1 MSGNEQLNVTTKS
14 WDIIASRVYSGINA
28 NLTLEASGPVSNL
41 FIKTNG
47 NVIVT
52 ADPTG
57 NVTFTNLPICSVL
70 PVVTSQI
77 VNKQYADSLV
87 TTGAQGPQGLQGA
100 QGFNG
105 AQGPSGSNG
114 AQGAQGL
121 VGPGGAPGAQ
131 GAQGGGGATG
141 AQGALGGPGAQGAQG
156 GGGATGAQGALGGQG
171 AQGAQGGGGGT
182 GAQGAQGGTGPQG
195 DQGPA
200 GGQGPGGSV
209 GGPASFTT
217 NSRNNFNFSSGP
229 GSEDISF
236 FFPLLLNSVSIGSV
250 YISDFAE
257 LSISNGRLRLPTN
270 TNSLYYDTAASTFTI
285 TQDLKVPL
293 NVGSSGTGGYAALGS
308 VAGMPLYGN
317 TSSLRYKT
325 NIEALPD
332 SDEILKVNPVFYNY
346 KDNDGNPKPEKNI
359 GFIAEEMAEDE
370 LGNYFVV
377 RNSDGLCET
386 INYGMLIPLYA
397 SASRTLKTQF
407 NNLIDEFEKLKENH
421 KIQMS
426 AYVTRINKLKQN

>member
-47 NVIVT
+47 NVVVT

-209 GGPASFTT
+209 GGPATFTT
-217 NSRNNFNFSSGP
+217 NDRFNFSFSSGP
-229 GSEDISF
+229 ASEDISF
-236 FFPLLLNSVSIGSV
+236 VFPLVLNSISIGSV
-250 YISDFAE
+250 YISDYAA

-285 TQDLKVPL
+285 TKDLKVPL
-293 NVGSSGTGGYAALGS
+293 NGGTSGTGGYAALGS

-397 SASRTLKTQF
+397 SASRTLKTKF

-421 KIQMS
+421 KTQMS
-426 AYVTRINKLKQN
+426 IYEKRINELKQN

>member
-47 NVIVT
+47 NVVVV

-70 PVVTSQI
+70 PVVPSQI

-105 AQGPSGSNG
+105 AQGPNGSNG

-200 GGQGPGGSV
+200 GGQGPAGSV
-209 GGPASFTT
+209 GGPANFTT
-217 NSRNNFNFSSGP
+217 NSRNNFNFSSP
-229 GSEDISF
+229 TTSVDISF

-257 LSISNGRLRLPTN
+257 LSITTGRLRLPTN
-270 TNSLYYDTAASTFTI
+270 TNSLYYDTAVNTFRI
-285 TQDLKVPL
+285 TKDLKVPL
-293 NVGSSGTGGYAALGS
+293 ATGSGGYAAFGTTS
-308 VAGMPLYGN
+308 GVPLYGN
-317 TSSLRYKT
+317 PSSLRYKT
-325 NIEALPD
+325 NIEILPD
-332 SDEILKVNPVFYNY
+332 SDEILKINPVFYNY
-346 KDNDGNPKPEKNI
+346 KDSDGNPKPEKHI

-397 SASRTLKTQF
+397 SASRTLKTKF

-421 KIQMS
+421 KTQMS
-426 AYVTRINKLKQN
+426 IYEKRINELKQN